1 VTTTAPVG
9 PLGSPEDR
17 SAPPGPAAV
26 YVAPPGGYDEFLGP
40 DGTVRAPWHQV
51 ADALAD
57 FGPEG
62 LASRNDELA
71 RLLRNEG
78 ATYNATIDGR
88 SVRRPWALDPV
99 PLVLDQTTW
108 QSLEA
113 AVVQRV
119 TLLDL
124 VVDDLYGPRTLL
136 TRGNVPAEL
145 VFANPAFLRPA
156 AGSTVPGVHR
166 LFTTAV
172 DVVREAG
179 GGYRAVTDRTQ
190 APSGLGYAL
199 VNRSALS
206 RVFPTL
212 HRASGVERLAGF
224 VRAIR
229 AGVAGAAP
237 DGVDEP
243 RVVILTPGPLSETYF
258 EHAYL
263 AAYLG
268 YPLVEGRD
276 LVVQNNRVWLRSL
289 AGLDPVDVVIRRV
302 DDAWCDPVELRADS
316 LLGVP
321 GLMEVVR
328 RGRVAVLNPLGSGIL
343 ESPALAGLLDD
354 LAPALLGEE
363 LALRGPQS
371 WWCGRPD
378 GLSHVLA
385 SMDRLMLLPV
395 QPAAGFGPVLPDLL
409 TDDQRE
415 DLRARV
421 RARPADWVGQ
431 EILAPSTMPTVTV
444 DGRLEA
450 RPVILRTFA
459 VADDSVDGVPGH
471 GVSLLPGGLTRVGA
485 DADSPVVNSR
495 GDGTSK
501 DTWVVSAEPAFQQ
514 SPWLP
519 SVRSEHRPV
528 LVPELPVALPGRVAA
543 QLFVLGRSAEH
554 AELVI
559 RLIRTVLARLDQP
572 LGSGDD
578 GGAQSLQVLLSAL
591 GSASGFDPVSEPDT
605 HRSGNPRPMPDDSD
619 AVPPVTPGTA
629 AVVAEGLLPNDRRAL
644 DLLFDEGVAGSL
656 VSTLGIMV
664 EASYSVREQLSSDTW
679 QLIGDIEEELGR
691 FRRRPPTQFVGAQP
705 SLLRLQ
711 RSLLALSGVAAE
723 NMERDSA
730 WRFLDGG
737 RRLERAQGVVRLLRA
752 VLVARRSGV
761 VEDLLVESL
770 LKTSE
775 SLMIFRRRAGSILHV
790 SGAIDLLVYDEANP
804 RSVLFQL
811 DRLEAHLAELP
822 KQSSAQ
828 RLGNEERLA
837 LETTTLLRLT
847 DPDRLAAVDPAT
859 GRRLELDSVFATADG
874 LLVDLLDSLRRT
886 YFAHER
892 LSVLAGG
899 RPEDGGGGA

>member
-1 VTTTAPVG
+1 VTTAAPAD
-9 PLGSPEDR
+9 PLGPPEEPL
-17 SAPPGPAAV
+17 APPSPVAT
-26 YVAPPGGYDEFLGP
+26 YVAPSGGFDEFLGA
-40 DGTVRAPWHQV
+40 DGAVRSRWGRV
-51 ADALAD
+51 AEALD
-57 FGPEG
+57 GFGVDG
-62 LASRNDELA
+62 LASRHEELS

-78 ATYNATIDGR
+78 ATYNVAVEGR
-88 SVRRPWALDPV
+88 SVRRPWTLDPV
-99 PLVLDQTTW
+99 PLVLDEAEW
-108 QSLEA
+108 SDLEA
-113 AVVQRV
+113 AVAQRV
-119 TLLDL
+119 SLLDL
-124 VVDDLYGPRTLL
+124 VSADLYGDRTLVS
-136 TRGNVPAEL
+136 RGLVPAEFVL
-145 VFANPAFLRPA
+145 GNPAFLRPC
-156 AGSTVPGVHR
+156 AGITVPGAHR

-179 GGYRAVTDRTQ
+179 GGFRAVADRSQ
-190 APSGLGYAL
+190 APSGLGYTL

-212 HRASGVERLAGF
+212 HRASGVGRLAGF
-224 VRAIR
+224 VRAVR
-229 AGVAGAAP
+229 AGVARAAP

-243 RVVILTPGPLSETYF
+243 RVAILTPGPLSETYF

-263 AAYLG
+263 ASYLG

-321 GLMEVVR
+321 GLVEVVR

-343 ESPALAGLLDD
+343 ETPALAGLLDD
-354 LAPALLGEE
+354 LAPALLGED

-371 WWCGRPD
+371 WWCGHPA

-385 SMDRLMLLPV
+385 RFDELILLPV
-395 QPAAGFGPVLPDLL
+395 GPSAGVGAVLPARLAAVE
-409 TDDQRE
+409 RE
-415 DLRARV
+415 QLRDRV
-421 RARPADWVGQ
+421 RARPAGWVGQ
-431 EILAPSTMPTVTV
+431 EILAPSTMPVV
-444 DGRLEA
+444 AADGSLVP

-459 VADDSVDGVPGH
+459 VADDTADGIPGH
-471 GVSLLPGGLTRVGA
+471 GFRLLPGGLTRVGA
-485 DADSPVVNSR
+485 DRHAPVVTSR
-495 GDGTSK
+495 GEGTSK
-501 DTWVVSAEPAFQQ
+501 DTWIASAEPAFQQ

-519 SVRSEHRPV
+519 SARTGSGPT
-528 LVPELPVALPGRVAA
+528 LVPEPPVALPGRVAA

-591 GSASGFDPVSEPDT
+591 GSASGFDDGADPDGAWAGT
-605 HRSGNPRPMPDDSD
+605 PSPPSGAHRSP
-619 AVPPVTPGTA
+619 VPAGPV
-629 AVVAEGLLPNDRRAL
+629 VPNDRTAL
-644 DLLFDEGVAGSL
+644 ALLFDDDVAGSL
-656 VSTLGIMV
+656 VSTLGVLV
-664 EASYSVREQLSSDTW
+664 EASYSVREQLSADTW

-691 FRRRPPTQFVGAQP
+691 IRRHPPTQFVGAQP

-711 RSLLALSGVAAE
+711 RSLLALSGVCAE

-730 WRFLDGG
+730 WLFLDGG
-737 RRLERAQGVVRLLRA
+737 RRLERAQGLVRLLRA
-752 VLVARRSGV
+752 VLVERRAGV
-761 VEDLLVESL
+761 VEDLLIESL
-770 LKTSE
+770 LTTSE

-790 SGAIDLLVYDEANP
+790 TGAIDLLVYDVANP

-811 DRLEAHLAELP
+811 DRLVDHLAGLP

-837 LETTTLLRLT
+837 LEATTLLRLT
-847 DPDRLAAVDPAT
+847 DPGHLAAVDTAT
-859 GRRLELDSVFATADG
+859 GRRLELDRVFATADA

-899 RPEDGGGGA
+899 RPEDIGGGT

>member
-519 SVRSEHRPV
+519 TVRCWSPNCRSPF
-528 LVPELPVALPGRVAA
+528 PGGWRH
-543 QLFVLGRSAEH
+543 SC
-554 AELVI
+554 
-559 RLIRTVLARLDQP
+559 
-572 LGSGDD
+572 S
-578 GGAQSLQVLLSAL
+578 S
-591 GSASGFDPVSEPDT
+591 
-605 HRSGNPRPMPDDSD
+605 SD
-619 AVPPVTPGTA
+619 AVPSTRSWSSGSSARSWPDSTSRSAPAMTGGPSRCRYCCPHSGRRRGSIRCPSPTPTGPGTPVPCQTTPTPSHPSPREPLPWWPRASCPTTGGPSTCCSTKGWPAVWCPRSASWSRRPTPSVSNCRRTPG
-629 AVVAEGLLPNDRRAL
+629 
-644 DLLFDEGVAGSL
+644 S
-656 VSTLGIMV
+656 
-664 EASYSVREQLSSDTW
+664 
-679 QLIGDIEEELGR
+679 
-691 FRRRPPTQFVGAQP
+691 
-705 SLLRLQ
+705 
-711 RSLLALSGVAAE
+711 
-723 NMERDSA
+723 
-730 WRFLDGG
+730 
-737 RRLERAQGVVRLLRA
+737 
-752 VLVARRSGV
+752 
-761 VEDLLVESL
+761 
-770 LKTSE
+770 
-775 SLMIFRRRAGSILHV
+775 
-790 SGAIDLLVYDEANP
+790 
-804 RSVLFQL
+804 
-811 DRLEAHLAELP
+811 
-822 KQSSAQ
+822 
-828 RLGNEERLA
+828 
-837 LETTTLLRLT
+837 
-847 DPDRLAAVDPAT
+847 
-859 GRRLELDSVFATADG
+859 
-874 LLVDLLDSLRRT
+874 
-886 YFAHER
+886 
-892 LSVLAGG
+892 
-899 RPEDGGGGA
+899 

>member
-1 VTTTAPVG
+1 MTTTAPVG
-9 PLGSPEDR
+9 PRGSPEDP
-17 SAPPGPAAV
+17 SAPPPPTATYAA
-26 YVAPPGGYDEFLGP
+26 PRGGYDEFLGP
-40 DGTVRAPWHQV
+40 DGHVRPAWRPV
-51 ADALAD
+51 AEALD
-57 FGPEG
+57 GFGSDG
-62 LASRNDELA
+62 LASRNEELA

-78 ATYNATIDGR
+78 ATYNATVGGE

-99 PLVLDQTTW
+99 PLVLDPATW
-108 QSLEA
+108 STLES
-113 AVVQRV
+113 AVAQRV

-124 VVDDLYGPRTLL
+124 VASDLYGERRLIARGLL
-136 TRGNVPAEL
+136 PAEVVL
-145 VFANPAFLRPA
+145 ADPAFLRA
-156 AGSTVPGVHR
+156 CTGITVPGAHR

-172 DVVREAG
+172 DVVRDAG
-179 GGYRAVTDRTQ
+179 GGFRAVTDRAQ

-206 RVFPTL
+206 RVLPTL

-229 AGVAGAAP
+229 AGVARAAP
-237 DGVDEP
+237 EGVDEP
-243 RVVILTPGPLSETYF
+243 RVVILTPGPLTETYF

-263 AAYLG
+263 ASYLG

-321 GLMEVVR
+321 GLVEVVR
-328 RGRVAVLNPLGSGIL
+328 RGRVAVLNPLGAGIL
-343 ESPALAGLLDD
+343 ESPALSGLLDE
-354 LAPALLGEE
+354 LAPALLGED

-371 WWCGRPD
+371 WWCGRPE

-385 SMDRLMLLPV
+385 SLDHLMVLPVGAAAGSGPILPDRLT
-395 QPAAGFGPVLPDLL
+395 A
-409 TDDQRE
+409 DQRD
-415 DLRARV
+415 DLRDRV
-421 RARPADWVGQ
+421 RARPGEWVGQ
-431 EILAPSTMPTVTV
+431 EILTPSTMPTVTP

-459 VADDSVDGVPGH
+459 VAGGVAGDPADDGSGRAFT
-471 GVSLLPGGLTRVGA
+471 LLPGGLTRVGA
-485 DADSPVVNSR
+485 DTESPVVTSR
-495 GDGTSK
+495 GEGTSK
-501 DTWVVSAEPAFQQ
+501 DTWVASTEPALQQ

-519 SVRSEHRPV
+519 SQRVESRPV
-528 LVPELPVALPGRVAA
+528 LVPELPMALPGRVAA

-572 LGSGDD
+572 LGADD
-578 GGAQSLQVLLSAL
+578 HGGAQSLQVLLSAL
-591 GSASGFDPVSEPDT
+591 GSASGFDPGSEPDG
-605 HRSGNPRPMPDDSD
+605 SPADPPRPEE
-619 AVPPVTPGTA
+619 G
-629 AVVAEGLLPNDRRAL
+629 AVVAEGMLSDRTAL
-644 DLLFDEGVAGSL
+644 ALLFDEREPGSL
-656 VSTLGIMV
+656 VSTLGILV

-711 RSLLALSGVAAE
+711 RSLLALAGVSSE
-723 NMERDSA
+723 NMERDPT
-730 WRFLDGG
+730 WRFLDAG
-737 RRLERAQGVVRLLRA
+737 RRLERAQGLVRLLRS
-752 VLVARRSGV
+752 VLVERRAGV

-775 SLMIFRRRAGSILHV
+775 SLIIFRRRSGSILHV
-790 SGAIDLLVYDEANP
+790 SGALDLMVYDVANP

-811 DRLEAHLAELP
+811 DRLVAHLAELP

-837 LETTTLLRLT
+837 LEATTLLRLT
-847 DPDRLAAVDPAT
+847 DADRLAAVDTTTA
-859 GRRLELDSVFATADG
+859 RRLELDSVFATADA
-874 LLVDLLDSLRRT
+874 LLVDLLDSLRHT

-899 RPEDGGGGA
+899 RPEDAGGE